1 MSDAIKNYRSM
12 VDQPWG
18 RMFYELI
25 YKQLNVSDCK
35 KLKILDFGAGFCI
48 TADHYAKSHDVTAV
62 EPSDEMR
69 ALRVGDNPYT
79 LVGGGIDYLR
89 DMDADSFDLV
99 ICHNVLEYAD
109 DKEAILKHLVRV
121 TKPGGILSVVKHN
134 LYGRVMAT
142 AVMSDDPKTALSL
155 LDQGAENSM
164 FGKRDVYSNEW
175 ITDLLKDEM
184 TLIDTYGIRA
194 FFGLSSNNDIKYT
207 DDWYQSMLELETKA
221 CSMDE
226 YRKVAFFNHLIFAK
240 KQNTEM

>member
-18 RMFYELI
+18 RMFYEMI
-25 YKQLNVSDCK
+25 YKQLDLSDCK

-89 DMDADSFDLV
+89 DLDADSFDLV

-142 AVMSDDPKTALSL
+142 AVMSDDPKSALSL
-155 LDQGAENSM
+155 LDQGAEKSM

-184 TLIDTYGIRA
+184 TLIDTYGIRT